1 MGIHRLNQ
9 FLRENAGSRIQE
21 IALADLRGKR
31 IAVDASIYMY
41 RFLGERGL
49 LAGMYQMCRL
59 FQAWGID
66 PVFVFDGRPPKAKND
81 SQQERQKRKE
91 EAYVAHQRLE
101 AEVRSGSREA
111 DAMTNA
117 ELEQLRRKSLRL
129 GRRRIGE
136 VRELLRLLGVAQ
148 VDAPEEADSWCAG
161 LVASGDCWAC
171 LSDDTD
177 LFACGCSRVL
187 RHMDLHAGNC
197 VLYDWDGQ
205 RGELGISQD
214 EFRCVCAAAG
224 CDYGPGVPGV
234 TVEEA
239 WRLWVRWKV
248 APQGL
253 GLIEYMMGVGATWRG
268 GSEKALNQAVDLFRK
283 MGSERHVGPSAEEP
297 DAAGARAFL
306 EEHGFVFPEG

>member
-1 MGIHRLNQ
+1 MGVHRLNQ
-9 FLRENAGSRIQE
+9 FLRDNAGPHIQE

-49 LAGMYQMCRL
+49 LAGMYQMCKL

-66 PVFVFDGRPPKAKND
+66 AVFVFDGRPPPAKND

-91 EAYVAHQRLE
+91 EAYIAHQRLE
-101 AEVRSGSREA
+101 EEVRSGSREP
-111 DAMTNA
+111 DAETNA

-129 GRRRIGE
+129 GRRRISE
-136 VRELLRLLGVAQ
+136 VRELLRLQGVAQ
-148 VDAPEEADSWCAG
+148 MDASEEADSLCAG

-171 LSDDTD
+171 LTDDTD
-177 LFACGCSRVL
+177 LFACGCPRVL
-187 RHMDLHAGNC
+187 RYMDLHAGSC
-197 VLYDWDGQ
+197 VLYDWEGQ
-205 RGELGISQD
+205 RREMGISQD

-239 WRLWVRWKV
+239 WRLWRCWKT
-248 APQGL
+248 APAGL
-253 GLIEYMMGVGATWRG
+253 ELIEYLMGYGATWRG
-268 GSEKALNQAVDLFRK
+268 GNERALRQAVELFRK
-283 MGSERHVGPSAEEP
+283 MGSERHIGPRPGEP
-297 DAAGARAFL
+297 DAAAARTFL
-306 EEHGFVFPEG
+306 EERGFVFPE